1 MSTFITQDDYKG
13 AINIEI
19 LNAITRNDA
28 NTLADAESRAIEE
41 IKGYLSSRYKVDEIF
56 AATGSQRNK
65 VVLGYAIDVVLY
77 HIHCIHN
84 PAKMPEIRVINYD
97 NTIKNLEKISKG
109 MINPQGLPILTPQNE
124 KGQLLFGGN
133 KKNSNHY

>member
-28 NTLADAESRAIEE
+28 TTLADAESRAIEE
-41 IKGYLSSRYKVDEIF
+41 IKAYLNSRYKVDEIF

-65 VVLGYAIDVVLY
+65 VILVYAIDVVLY

-109 MINPQGLPILTPQNE
+109 MINPVGLPILTPQNE